1 MKRNR
6 KKGSKWDGFLNELK
20 AECSNVTKH
29 AATAK
34 RKRDSDVEWNGF
46 LDTLSA
52 ARANA
57 KRRAATPA
65 HKRLIAERLAR

>member
-6 KKGSKWDGFLNELK
+6 KKGSN
-20 AECSNVTKH
+20 T
-29 AATAK
+29 TK

-65 HKRLIAERLAR
+65 HKRLIAERLARYADLTQ